1 MFRRARF
8 LLLAVVLLSALVPA
22 GASAQTYP
30 IIEEPVLRP
39 DSAFE
44 ETEWGYKLKSLTF
57 PDTIHPTAFTM
68 EGYSGASRPM
78 PNMYLRMDDGELMAV
93 RVTFGQGPRGD
104 YAFVQAS
111 TRGTECS
118 GGSFNLYD
126 RRHGWDGHHIIEWI
140 ADQPWSNGKVGMFGS
155 SFPGQTAYFVAA
167 TKPPALKAVSANLLH
182 SDIYRDIFMPG
193 GVQNYLFPTLWTYA
207 AGPHRVP
214 QDSIQRGA
222 AFQND
227 EICQQLQAARY
238 SVGDIPQA
246 QNEPAWAITRSVD
259 DDWYVNHAALT
270 YVDNIKI
277 PYYQQTNWQDEQVG
291 PRSVVLFNH
300 INPDPV
306 TITNSDGEQETIVPK
321 KFVASNGDHGHGNY
335 AGNHRWAFFDI
346 FLLGMPD
353 RTGLMDNMMTNY
365 FEAEGNGA
373 AVATKSGDSWPFA
386 DTTYE
391 KSYLHEGGVLNGEA
405 PTTAEAPDTYLSGA
419 ARQNWFQY
427 AETAGEE
434 VYTARGYPDQVTYTS
449 APATENFTVAG
460 PILMNLAASIAGT
473 DADFYVSVSDLFPD
487 GRVSFLQRGLLKAS
501 HRRVDPLRSYFAA
514 DGETLV
520 QPYRPHTNPQP
531 VQPNEIINYKLEI
544 FPLGYI
550 FRPGHRIL
558 IQIHTPPVFEKIW
571 GYTPSHQ
578 PAAVT
583 VHHDAENQSWI
594 QWPVVETDQPIPAGD
609 TPCPLPGGF
618 FCAPP
623 SALTQGGSDP
633 EPSPTPTDTP
643 TPTESPTSD
652 PTESPSPSDSPTDE
666 PSPTPTEPQKAGTE
680 LAFTSSSAESGN
692 YSDAAHLAAQLVDD
706 SGLPVVGEELT
717 FELAGADGPT
727 SFSATTGPDGVG
739 SVDVPLT
746 GTPGGYNLVVR
757 YAGDDLHEASANQG
771 SFVVEREV
779 TEIDLSVAGNG
790 GKRTLS
796 ALLADDESVPLGGAA
811 VVFFADGTRIGED
824 TTDEAG
830 SASLKAPAG
839 YRGNDVDFEARF
851 GGDDFYRGSSGSRA
865 V

>member
-1 MFRRARF
+1 MVRCRA
-8 LLLAVVLLSALVPA
+8 LLLAVICLSALAPA
-22 GASAQTYP
+22 AASAQTYP
-30 IIEEPVLRP
+30 VIEEPVLRP
-39 DSAFE
+39 DSMFE
-44 ETEWGYKLKSLTF
+44 ETEWGYKLKSLSF
-57 PDTIHPTAFTM
+57 PETIHPTAFTM

-93 RVTFGQGPRGD
+93 RVTFGAGPRGD

-126 RRHGWDGHHIIEWI
+126 RRHAWDGHHIIEWI
-140 ADQPWSNGKVGMFGS
+140 ADQRWSNGNVGMFGS
-155 SFPGQTAYFVAA
+155 SFPGQTAYWVAA

-193 GVQNYLFPTLWTYA
+193 GVQNYLFPTVWTYA
-207 AGPHRVP
+207 AGPHRLP

-227 EICQQLQAARY
+227 EICQQLQASRY
-238 SVGDIPQA
+238 SVGDLPQPE
-246 QNEPAWAITRSVD
+246 NEPLWAAARSVD
-259 DDWYVNHAALT
+259 DQWYSAHAALT

-300 INPDPV
+300 IDPDPV
-306 TITNSDGEQETIVPK
+306 TITNSDGEQETIIPK

-353 RTGLMDNMMTNY
+353 RTGLMDHQMTNY
-365 FEAEGNGA
+365 FEAEGNGR

-386 DTTYE
+386 DTSYE
-391 KSYLHEGGVLNGEA
+391 KSYLHEGGVLNDEP
-405 PTTAEAPDTYLSGA
+405 PTGAESADTYLSGVS
-419 ARQNWFQY
+419 RHNWFQY

-434 VYTARGYPDQVTYTS
+434 IYAARGYPDQLTYKS
-449 APATENFTVAG
+449 APMKETTAISG

-473 DADFYVSVSDLFPD
+473 DNDFYVSVSDLFPD

-501 HRRVDPLRSYFAA
+501 HRKVDPLRSYYAA

-531 VQPNEIINYKLEI
+531 VQPNEIINYKVEI
-544 FPLGYI
+544 FPLSYI
-550 FRPGHRIL
+550 WRPGHRIL
-558 IQIHTPPVFEKIW
+558 IQIHTPPVLEKIW

-583 VHHDAENQSWI
+583 VHHDDQNQSWI
-594 QWPVVETDQPIPAGD
+594 QWPVVETDQAIPAGD

-618 FCAPP
+618 FCAPA
-623 SALTQGGSDP
+623 SGLTQEGSDP

-643 TPTESPTSD
+643 TPTESPTGSPT
-652 PTESPSPSDSPTDE
+652 PTESPSG
-666 PSPTPTEPQKAGTE
+666 SPTPTGSPTEPARTGTE
-680 LAFTSSSAESGN
+680 VSFTSASAASGN
-692 YSDAAHLAAQLVDD
+692 YTDSAHLEAQLRDEAGV
-706 SGLPVVGEELT
+706 PVSAADLT
-717 FELAGADGPT
+717 FELGGTEGTETFTATTGADGV
-727 SFSATTGPDGVG
+727 A
-739 SVDVPLT
+739 SVEAPLA
-746 GTPGGYNLVVR
+746 GRPGDYNLVVR
-757 YAGDDLHEASANQG
+757 YAGGELHEGSANQRV
-771 SFVVEREV
+771 FTVEPEV
-779 TEIDLSVAGNG
+779 TAIDLTIEGKG
-790 GKRTLS
+790 DKRTLS
-796 ALLADDESVPLGGAA
+796 AVLAEDDGAPLAGSTILFYG
-811 VVFFADGTRIGED
+811 DGTLIGED
-824 TTDEAG
+824 DTDGGGVATF
-830 SASLKAPAG
+830 SLPSK
-839 YRGNDVDFEARF
+839 YRGAKHEFAARYE
-851 GGDDFYRGSSGSRA
+851 GDDYYLGSHEA
-865 V
+865 I